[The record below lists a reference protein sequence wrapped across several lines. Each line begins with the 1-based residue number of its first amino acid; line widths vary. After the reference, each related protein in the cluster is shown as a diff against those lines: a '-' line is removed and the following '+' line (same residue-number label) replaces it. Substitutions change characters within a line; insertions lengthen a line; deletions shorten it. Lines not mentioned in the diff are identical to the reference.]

1 MAVDQKDWTGS
12 AVSYVQQRYYAAG
25 QELTSAIAPGGG
37 DAVTFLA
44 PAGSF
49 VTAAG
54 FRFGYTGPAGATSG
68 TVQFNLY
75 ILVPGEHA
83 MELTQAT
90 SNYNDSLLFDY
101 GYWQNATV
109 SSYPTAPQTPTWWSG
124 HVGQDDTNG
133 ITMNFAN
140 STNATINGI
149 IRAYTLC
156 GIQTVFQ
163 P

>member
-25 QELTSAIAPGGG
+25 QELTSAIAPNGG

-54 FRFGYTGPAGATSG
+54 FRFGYTGPAGNVAFSHSS
-68 TVQFNLY
+68 
-75 ILVPGEHA
+75 IA
-83 MELTQAT
+83 IM
-90 SNYNDSLLFDY
+90 LL
-101 GYWQNATV
+101 
-109 SSYPTAPQTPTWWSG
+109 
-124 HVGQDDTNG
+124 
-133 ITMNFAN
+133 
-140 STNATINGI
+140 
-149 IRAYTLC
+149 
-156 GIQTVFQ
+156 Q